1 MRFEITH
8 ENGQKE
14 IKEFHG
20 EKAVVGSGDNAD
32 IKIFGE
38 HVAKNQIIIEKIE
51 GKIYVTDLDNENGTY
66 INDELI
72 EPHKRIEFLSFFP
85 IQIGPK
91 VFIHLLPDEDQKPEP
106 VAVAS
111 KPLADFEFNQ
121 APVKK
126 AAPKKAA
133 APTETPQ
140 KKAAATVTRAAA
152 RPANNNAQNQLAFI
166 LIGLSLALGVFINH
180 MSKEDLTPET
190 IASLTDPQVALQ
202 AEQNKEFSELF
213 GKHIDSE
220 KCRNEVEQ
228 HFCAFFTHTLQKNE
242 GYLID
247 NGVLYLYLNLDRA
260 LSGPMRETYAAIS
273 RGVVFNYFLI
283 HTIFNTDFLKLLEEH
298 KIAHLNFVL
307 FNVIEGKLTL
317 TKYFSNSVDYLLKNV
332 AIDDV
337 RMSLAET
344 EIKKD
349 SVHLQELII
358 PHVDWVDFK

>member
-38 HVAKNQIIIEKIE
+38 HIAKNQIILEKIE

-111 KPLADFEFNQ
+111 KPLTDFEFAQ
-121 APVKK
+121 P
-126 AAPKKAA
+126 APKKAS
-133 APTETPQ
+133 P
-140 KKAAATVTRAAA
+140 KKAQPATKEGNPKKLVSSKVAAK
-152 RPANNNAQNQLAFI
+152 PASSNAQNQLAFI
-166 LIGLSLALGVFINH
+166 LLGLSIALGIFIYQ
-180 MSKEDLTPET
+180 MGKEDLTPEA
-190 IASLTDPQVALQ
+190 IAAMTDPQIALLADQ
-202 AEQNKEFSELF
+202 HKEFSELF
-213 GKHIDSE
+213 EKHLNSE
-220 KCRNEVEQ
+220 KCRNEAEQ
-228 HFCAFFTHTLQKNE
+228 LFCNFFNHPLQKDE

-260 LSGPMRETYAAIS
+260 VSTSMRDHHNTVPRAD
-273 RGVVFNYFLI
+273 FFHFFLVN
-283 HTIFNTDFLKLLEEH
+283 TIFNTRFLALLEEQ
-298 KIAHLNFVL
+298 KISHLNFVL

-317 TKYFSNSVDYLLKNV
+317 TKYFSNSVDFILKHL
-332 AIDDV
+332 ALDDI
-337 RMSLAET
+337 RTSMAET
-344 EIKKD
+344 EYQKD
-349 SVHLQELII
+349 PVHLQDII
-358 PHVDWVDFK
+358 KPHLDWVDFK